1 MISIDDFQCV
11 SEVFSFEYHRG
22 GPVLSSANQFC
33 SGLPYD
39 LIDLNYRIEFASMMM
54 MMMMMIYA
62 WPGERKG
69 REETKTE
76 KIKMSKLIGS

>member
-1 MISIDDFQCV
+1 
-11 SEVFSFEYHRG
+11 
-22 GPVLSSANQFC
+22 
-33 SGLPYD
+33 
-39 LIDLNYRIEFASMMM
+39 MMM